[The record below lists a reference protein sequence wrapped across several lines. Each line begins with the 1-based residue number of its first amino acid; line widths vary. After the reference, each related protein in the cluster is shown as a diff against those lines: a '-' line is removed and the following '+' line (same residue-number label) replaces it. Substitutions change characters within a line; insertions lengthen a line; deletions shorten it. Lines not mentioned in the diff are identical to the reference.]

1 MAPLQFIFRN
11 NNKTPNHKIRNLEHG
26 IKAYIAIFKNMM
38 YIVVNICMANF
49 QDCFKYSRN

>member
-38 YIVVNICMANF
+38 YIVVNMCMANF
-49 QDCFKYSRN
+49 